1 VLTTD
6 THRGTTSRTVRKVPV
21 LPPAQL
27 ANLPERRVVVFRRGM
42 PLIIG
47 RVRMAWTRA
56 DVRAATRAATRS
68 ATAGTPAA
76 AHTAPGAG
84 DIAPTRAP
92 AAPARVWAD
101 AVREDRP

>member
-1 VLTTD
+1 MLTTD

-56 DVRAATRAATRS
+56 DVRAATRS